1 MSNPDSSRHDTF
13 RLGSRTKAIMATHKP
28 MANAVEER
36 RAVSSTAAGERSG
49 PGRAGPSRPTVH
61 EEPVPRQNPDQH
73 QHDGERE
80 GEELGQGEAS
90 AAAEGNPAGRR
101 VRAAFTTDTTNT
113 RPNKHHARV
122 HAHVHGPRAGITPLS
137 SEQTAVCWVFR
148 RMRSDCNQQKIGLF
162 VHIRVALRGSRWSQ
176 NS

>member
-36 RAVSSTAAGERSG
+36 KTAVSTTGADKLSG
-49 PGRAGPSRPTVH
+49 FVLSRCTVH
-61 EEPVPRQNPDQH
+61 EEPVPGQNPDQH

-90 AAAEGNPAGRR
+90 AAAEGNPAGRAGR
-101 VRAAFTTDTTNT
+101 DVSVLRLQPDTTTNI
-113 RPNKHHARV
+113 RP
-122 HAHVHGPRAGITPLS
+122 I
-137 SEQTAVCWVFR
+137 QTCT
-148 RMRSDCNQQKIGLF
+148 GHEL
-162 VHIRVALRGSRWSQ
+162 
-176 NS
+176 